1 MIYCVMNGV
10 ALRKYLGHRN
20 ELRKTY
26 VEPLVASALM
36 GAVAAA
42 VYYGLFHLTRRP
54 FISLVIAV
62 LVAVLAYLVLYVI
75 VSRTTEEEMLRFP
88 MGSKLVKVLRMI
100 KVYR

>member
-1 MIYCVMNGV
+1 
-10 ALRKYLGHRN
+10 
-20 ELRKTY
+20 
-26 VEPLVASALM
+26 M

-75 VSRTTEEEMLRFP
+75 VSRTTEAVSYTHLD
-88 MGSKLVKVLRMI
+88 
-100 KVYR
+100 VYKRQGGVW